1 MEKENTGNTK
11 KCPFCAE
18 EIKAEAVKCRYCG
31 SLLHDTEGTARRSPA
46 NYWRRV
52 NEGKRVAGVC
62 TGIAREFN
70 SPKLILP
77 LRLFFILSTF
87 FYGFG
92 FIFYVILW
100 MLMPSPVDAPAG
112 KPKRTVPP
120 EPARGVGTRERGDVP
135 SVLLGLT
142 LSAAGVVLLLAS
154 LSVRHGPELPFGI
167 HFGLPPFIQDAL
179 YFNINWI
186 TGLWPVLIF
195 MGLLL
200 ILFGT
205 LRLLRIV
212 VGCGLVLAGSMFML
226 LFLRF
231 LPGVLIFPGLLVIG
245 LILVFVGGLKLLF
258 GASGA
263 ADGDGAADR
272 PPREM

>member
-1 MEKENTGNTK
+1 MENENTGNMK

-31 SLLHDTEGTARRSPA
+31 SLLDDNRKTDRGSSA

-52 NEGKRVAGVC
+52 SEGKRVAGVC

-70 SPKLILP
+70 SPKLVLP
-77 LRLFFILSTF
+77 LRLFFILTTF

-100 MLMPSPVDAPAG
+100 MLMSPPAE
-112 KPKRTVPP
+112 KSKRPPRP
-120 EPARGVGTRERGDVP
+120 EPARGGESRKRGDAP
-135 SVLLGLT
+135 SIILGLM
-142 LSAAGVVLLLAS
+142 LSAAGVILLLAS
-154 LSVRHGPELPFGI
+154 LAGRHPSELPFGI
-167 HFGLPPFIQDAL
+167 HFGLPRFVQDAL

-195 MGLLL
+195 LGLLL
-200 ILFGT
+200 LLFGT
-205 LRLLRIV
+205 LRLLRV
-212 VGCGLVLAGSMFML
+212 AVGCSLILAGSMFML

-245 LILVFVGGLKLLF
+245 FILIVIGGLKLAF
-258 GASGA
+258 GSSGTA
-263 ADGDGAADR
+263 TDDGTAGVNR
-272 PPREM
+272 PPHEM